1 MFNLSINKDGEL
13 VALKGANRSIFVR
26 IGDVLR
32 ATEDFCGFKLG
43 EYYTVTK
50 LNSDTHQSVYLKTP
64 TASCMVRLEDEWI
77 TSGKLEVYLKSFYR
91 QGVNYA
97 TSKEEYEVQAGD
109 VLYDKDTVATFIVL
123 NKSDKYNWYNLY
135 NVRERLQLPYRKENI
150 VNRFL
155 LEDTPWY
162 REESAQ

>member
-1 MFNLSINKDGEL
+1 MFNLSINKDGNL
-13 VALKGANRSIFVR
+13 VAIKGTNRSIFVR

-50 LNSDTHQSVYLKTP
+50 LNSDAHQSVYLKTP
-64 TASCMVRLEDEWI
+64 TASAMVRLEDEWI

-97 TSKEEYEVQAGD
+97 TPKEEYEVQAGD
-109 VLYDKDTVATFIVL
+109 VLYDKDTVAPFIVL
-123 NKSDKYNWYNLY
+123 NKSDKYNGYYLY
-135 NVRERLQLPYRKENI
+135 NVRGNERQSMHTKS
-150 VNRFL
+150 VASRFL

-162 REESAQ
+162 REEP